1 MAIDVSKEA
10 IGKFLEGRNPQKY
23 IVAIEATYYSNN
35 VDLIINDPCKGKYIV
50 TDTYKPF
57 IWMRYDA
64 GAILYGGDRIK
75 TRSELNKAGI
85 ILETLRTKND
95 NGISPDRVANGYK
108 FILTGKSS
116 YNNLL
121 KFLTDG
127 GADVF
132 GEHKDLFMTL
142 SPVEQYMVQTGK
154 RLFKGF
160 DDYNDV
166 HRLQFDIETTGLDP
180 KVNSTFL
187 IGIKDNRGF
196 EEVIRVSGDTPRE
209 LRESEI
215 KATQYFLKLVKE
227 LEPDIISGY
236 NSEVFDFNFLNKR
249 CERLGYE
256 MKDFGGTLNDDKPIY
271 FRKNATIKLGAET
284 EYYDQTIMWG
294 FNVIDIAHAVRKAQ
308 AINSSIKGW
317 GLKYITKFSDVAK
330 PNRVYI
336 QGDSIHK
343 VAADIGNDYAFN
355 ETDGSWYRISEERP
369 IKDGYSVVKGSFIVD
384 RYLLDDLW
392 ETEKIDY
399 IYNQAS
405 FLLSKLLPTSF
416 SKTSTMGTASIW
428 KIIMIA
434 WSYENHL
441 AIPLT
446 DKKRDFTGGLSRLLE
461 VGFAET
467 VAKLD
472 YAALYPNT
480 QLTNNIS
487 PDVDITN
494 AMLNMLLYIAECRD
508 EFKELKNVNGKL
520 AETETDKD
528 LKYKYESL
536 KSLYDKKQLP
546 LKILANSFFGSF
558 GAPYL
563 FNWGD
568 TDCAEETTCRGRQYF
583 RLLLE
588 FYKNKGFTP
597 LVGDS
602 VTHDT
607 PIYLMDRKGLINIL
621 PISDLFD
628 SESKFLDE
636 EKLRDYSEKHYKILT
651 RNGWKEIKYVYRHGT
666 DKKIHKLST
675 RDRLVCVTED
685 HSVFANEVQVKP
697 STLNRGDKIDTYELP
712 FSNKLKDIDL
722 DVAWMYG
729 FFLGDGSAT
738 NAFRYCEYKSRVTG
752 EIKINSHRRCDWKIS
767 NTNLEFLNKLQ
778 GIIKDKLNIETS
790 IKDHM
795 KSSSVY
801 NLVSHNNK
809 LVTFFADSFYT
820 NYREKKIPKEILN
833 ASREVKKSFINGV
846 FASDGYGNSIDECS
860 EIGMKSQV
868 AMAGISLLIKEIGL
882 PYKLKTRSDK
892 ENYNSFVLKNRHRN
906 NGMFDEKAT
915 IMKYNEI
922 WKNEI
927 VKNPNK
933 DNFVYDISTED
944 GTFIGGI
951 GGIILKNT
959 DGINFSLPK
968 NIDEFKYTS
977 TGVHRFNV
985 AGKEYTGLDACVAE
999 FNDVHM
1005 KGRMG
1010 LDVDEIA
1017 KATINFARKNYAD
1030 LLINKKGKTKVKLV
1044 GNTIKSKKM
1053 PGYIEDFLDKAV
1065 VMLLDNNGYDFVELY
1080 YNTVNNIYTYQI
1092 PVSKIASKARIKQ
1105 TVEAYKLKSFQK
1117 NKNGKP
1123 LPKQAHMELI
1133 MRDNIP
1139 VNLGDTVYYVNTG
1152 AGKSHGDLQS
1162 KKNKETGKTELILN
1176 CKLISNEQLENNPDL
1191 TTDEYNVPKYLT
1203 AFNKRIKPLLV
1214 CFHPDVRD
1222 SIMIDIVKDKKTK
1235 QSVLQDRQYFTK
1247 KQLLLCAGL
1256 PFKPEDQDTYEDL
1269 MRMEDKEIYFWLR
1282 VEPKGLVP
1290 NDIEPEEFKILKD
1303 DYIKRMINKRSD
1315 DSIKEAKIFDNV
1327 LKTLEVGEL
1336 SKISNL
1342 GILPDRIKNIV
1353 EPRLVGEDVHLF
1365 SLRLKEDSILGF
1377 NDVDYGDMN
1386 DLLFKYEDVAIKRD
1400 EYYKTIDLSNINL
1413 NEVSLYDIW
1422 LAYAGETLDL
1432 GLDISILDEPKEKDE
1447 SDDEDEESD
1456 E

>member
-35 VDLIINDPCKGKYIV
+35 VDLIINDPYKGKQIV

-428 KIIMIA
+428 KLIMIA

-568 TDCAEETTCRGRQYF
+568 TDCAEETTCRGRQYLRLMIKFFTDRGF
-583 RLLLE
+583 R
-588 FYKNKGFTP
+588 G
-597 LVGDS
+597 LV
-602 VTHDT
+602 
-607 PIYLMDRKGLINIL
+607 
-621 PISDLFD
+621 
-628 SESKFLDE
+628 LD
-636 EKLRDYSEKHYKILT
+636 
-651 RNGWKEIKYVYRHGT
+651 
-666 DKKIHKLST
+666 
-675 RDRLVCVTED
+675 
-685 HSVFANEVQVKP
+685 
-697 STLNRGDKIDTYELP
+697 
-712 FSNKLKDIDL
+712 
-722 DVAWMYG
+722 
-729 FFLGDGSAT
+729 
-738 NAFRYCEYKSRVTG
+738 
-752 EIKINSHRRCDWKIS
+752 
-767 NTNLEFLNKLQ
+767 
-778 GIIKDKLNIETS
+778 
-790 IKDHM
+790 
-795 KSSSVY
+795 
-801 NLVSHNNK
+801 
-809 LVTFFADSFYT
+809 
-820 NYREKKIPKEILN
+820 
-833 ASREVKKSFINGV
+833 
-846 FASDGYGNSIDECS
+846 
-860 EIGMKSQV
+860 
-868 AMAGISLLIKEIGL
+868 
-882 PYKLKTRSDK
+882 
-892 ENYNSFVLKNRHRN
+892 
-906 NGMFDEKAT
+906 
-915 IMKYNEI
+915 
-922 WKNEI
+922 
-927 VKNPNK
+927 
-933 DNFVYDISTED
+933 
-944 GTFIGGI
+944 
-951 GGIILKNT
+951 T
-959 DGINFSLPK
+959 DGVNFSLPSSYEK
-968 NIDEFKYTS
+968 VKYIS
-977 TGVHRFNV
+977 TGEHRFNI
-985 AGKEYTGLDACVAE
+985 AGKEYTGLDAILAE

-1030 LLINKKGKTKVKLV
+1030 LLIDKKGKTKVKLV

-1303 DYIKRMINKRSD
+1303 DYIRRMIDKRND

-1336 SKISNL
+1336 AKISNL

-1353 EPRLVGEDVHLF
+1353 EPRLVSEDVHLF

-1386 DLLFKYEDVAIKRD
+1386 DLLFKYEDIAIKRD
-1400 EYYKTIDLSNINL
+1400 EYYKTLDLSKINL